1 MSLEEGIIMSL
12 VLNGIGLP
20 LFFFAYYIGFK
31 KHDEKIQKE
40 EEDKKP
46 KPWQW

>member
-1 MSLEEGIIMSL
+1 MAII
-12 VLNGIGLP
+12 LNGIGLP
-20 LFFFAYYIGFK
+20 IFFIAYYIGFK

>member
-1 MSLEEGIIMSL
+1 MTWNDGIWMAI

-20 LFFFAYYIGFK
+20 LFFIAYYIGFR
-31 KHDEKIQKE
+31 KHEEEEKQK